1 MREPQEPNTRPPS
14 TTWEWRKTKIR
25 SAPQATQHSQ
35 PKAARWYHMRARD
48 RRKPL
53 TLTISYRG
61 GPESWFEIHARGS
74 IGRFPGWVAL
84 SDVMAVIYGEDQAPE
99 TNDS

>member
-1 MREPQEPNTRPPS
+1 MRESNDTPVSPPS
-14 TTWEWRKTKIR
+14 TTWVWRKTKIAP
-25 SAPQATQHSQ
+25 APQATRNSQ

-61 GPESWFEIHARGS
+61 GPEQWFEIHARGS
-74 IGRFPGWVAL
+74 VGRFPGWVVL
-84 SDVMAVIYGEDQAPE
+84 SDVMGAIYGDDHQALPPK
-99 TNDS
+99 

>member
-1 MREPQEPNTRPPS
+1 MSDPEEPNTRAPS

-35 PKAARWYHMRARD
+35 PKAARWYHMRMRD

-53 TLTISYRG
+53 TLTITYRG
-61 GPESWFEIHARGS
+61 GSECWYEIHARGS
-74 IGRFPGWVAL
+74 IGRFPGHFSL
-84 SDVMAVIYGEDQAPE
+84 HDVMAAIYGESQLPPR
-99 TNDS
+99 

>member
-1 MREPQEPNTRPPS
+1 MRYNVYVTDPIDPNACPPS

-25 SAPQATQHSQ
+25 RPPEATARL
-35 PKAARWYHMRARD
+35 PKAARRWYHLPMRD

-61 GPESWFEIHARGS
+61 GPECWYEIHARGS
-74 IGRFPGWVAL
+74 IGRFPGYAAL
-84 SDVMAVIYGEDQAPE
+84 HDVMTEIYGGPG
-99 TNDS
+99 